1 MQNWQ
6 GPTEIGVACYS
17 YSIGKGQ
24 THPCVYFSSSCFFQQ
39 TDIKPPLMILS
50 LKAAQCSPVP
60 APVEYKKERF
70 YATTLIEI
78 ATKTGEA
85 TLDIFTLGNL
95 FLIAIDNNPHT
106 AHQPST
112 MSGDSVHP
120 ANDMWCTAVQA
131 VPPPPWSL
139 QNILGSGFWSSSW
152 YMQKS
157 SSREYFANMGGAPQS
172 AAVKSA
178 QISEVGLLIIVFL
191 SRLMLKTPLCTVQCR
206 CTILRNITQC
216 WTISYSSGA
225 KLCILHCTTL
235 FVMHCIAM
243 HGNTIQNIANF
254 AKNCFGFLLQ
264 SILYCCALNRETGT
278 LLKNKAT
285 NHWYLTTL
293 LSNRKRMKS
302 IDIYWFSNRRR
313 WRRQILPFLHIV
325 LGSKHFHCLL
335 SIVYKVY
342 TF

>member
-1 MQNWQ
+1 
-6 GPTEIGVACYS
+6 
-17 YSIGKGQ
+17 
-24 THPCVYFSSSCFFQQ
+24 
-39 TDIKPPLMILS
+39 MILS
-50 LKAAQCSPVP
+50 LKAVQSSPVP

-206 CTILRNITQC
+206 CATLYNIEEYFPMLNNIVQQWCKTLY
-216 WTISYSSGA
+216 IA
-225 KLCILHCTTL
+225 LHYIVCD
-235 FVMHCIAM
+235 A
-243 HGNTIQNIANF
+243 
-254 AKNCFGFLLQ
+254 
-264 SILYCCALNRETGT
+264 LYCNAWQYNPKYCKFCKKLLWIPPPINSVLLRPQSWNWHLTKKQSHKPLIFNYFAFQQKKNEINRY
-278 LLKNKAT
+278 LLIFQ
-285 NHWYLTTL
+285 
-293 LSNRKRMKS
+293 S
-302 IDIYWFSNRRR
+302 
-313 WRRQILPFLHIV
+313 
-325 LGSKHFHCLL
+325 SKMEAANSAIPAYRLRF
-335 SIVYKVY
+335 
-342 TF
+342 